1 MPINPN
7 KPPNTP
13 GIATQNVIPVRE
25 PGIFQER
32 GVVPAQEV
40 TGFTGCRVYLT
51 MERKPPEDPKSD
63 QRNEDNVLADP
74 RTGLMGVMDG
84 LGGVSHGDLASKAV
98 ERLLPKAFTEAL
110 TAVSA
115 ETAGVLANRLAKSQ
129 KQKLTGL
136 GDPDAIAE
144 KLEEMKTKLTKA
156 DPAIVRKAWA
166 LIKALRDINEQVRGS
181 GGMTTAC
188 IGMVHETPKGS
199 RYAIVA
205 NVGDSGAFIRRKDGT
220 VERLTTEDSQLDELM
235 RCGIQIGDQT
245 LKDHLNS
252 LRDRRTGKINMKTVI
267 KIPITPES
275 CRVFGYSEK
284 GCELLMKSNQK
295 TFDQEY
301 GNLKV
306 AVNRALGDKTPPVPS
321 LEIVKLESG
330 DEILF
335 CTDGVIDKY
344 ENEQTGDTDLS
355 ELSMDLELADDAL
368 DQLDTLRV
376 ISAQRRVHFKYID
389 DIAIVM
395 AAIK

>member
-1 MPINPN
+1 MPLNPN
-7 KPPNTP
+7 QPPSSP
-13 GIATQNVIPVRE
+13 SVKKQNMIPVRE

-40 TGFTGCRVYLT
+40 TGFTGCHVYLT

-74 RTGLMGVMDG
+74 GTGLMGVMDG
-84 LGGVSHGDLASKAV
+84 LGGMGNGDLASKAV
-98 ERLLPKAFTEAL
+98 ERLLPKAFEDASAAISAESVEAL
-110 TAVSA
+110 AK
-115 ETAGVLANRLAKSQ
+115 RLTKSQ

-136 GDPDAIAE
+136 GDPDAIAK
-144 KLEEMKTKLTKA
+144 KLEEMTDKLTKA

-166 LIKALRDINEQVRGS
+166 LIKSLRDINEQVKGS

-188 IGMVHETPKGS
+188 VGMVHETPKGS

-205 NVGDSGAFIRRKDGT
+205 NVGDSGAFIRRKDGS
-220 VERLTTEDSQLDELM
+220 VVRLTSEDSQLDELV
-235 RCGIQIGDQT
+235 RYGIQVDGLG
-245 LKDHLNS
+245 LKEYLNS
-252 LRDRRTGKINMKTVI
+252 IRDKRTGKIKSDTLI

-284 GCELLMKSNQK
+284 GCELLMKTDK
-295 TFDQEY
+295 TTFDQEY
-301 GNLKV
+301 GDIKRI
-306 AVNRALGDKTPPVPS
+306 VNRALGDKVPPIPS

-330 DEILF
+330 DELLF

-355 ELSMDLELADDAL
+355 ELSMDLELASDAL
-368 DQLDTLRV
+368 DRLDMLRV
-376 ISAQRRVHFKYID
+376 ISAQRKVHFKSID

-395 AAIK
+395 AAIQ